1 MKKLFKILII
11 LSIAMSFISCGRE
24 VTSWEAK
31 EALSKHLIER
41 YGEEFEIGYMGR
53 RSDGKEVWY
62 EAEIYPS
69 KYVGTVKEYD
79 KYYRESG
86 TVNIEK
92 GILGEKL
99 GKAGDTYGIV
109 KVNESAEK
117 FYKKKLKELFGDNVL
132 QVYDIWFNRI
142 LDDYSFENIIRVS
155 DEERTALI
163 IKGGIYIF
171 GRVESDED
179 REWYR
184 KQIYEFIQFMKETGT
199 FEYVAL
205 DINILDIRIL
215 KDEIFTNKEISLQL
229 KENRKKL
236 QKREFFDYRNK
247 LYGSYLEKNENF
259 SKKLSI
265 LNKSELENNISEE
278 MYQSIIF
285 YKRLYSAKYIES
297 NHLENKVKR
306 EYNSL
311 NEFDFDWEKF

>member
-1 MKKLFKILII
+1 
-11 LSIAMSFISCGRE
+11 
-24 VTSWEAK
+24 
-31 EALSKHLIER
+31 
-41 YGEEFEIGYMGR
+41 
-53 RSDGKEVWY
+53 
-62 EAEIYPS
+62 
-69 KYVGTVKEYD
+69 
-79 KYYRESG
+79 
-86 TVNIEK
+86 
-92 GILGEKL
+92 
-99 GKAGDTYGIV
+99 
-109 KVNESAEK
+109 
-117 FYKKKLKELFGDNVL
+117 
-132 QVYDIWFNRI
+132 
-142 LDDYSFENIIRVS
+142 
-155 DEERTALI
+155 
-163 IKGGIYIF
+163 
-171 GRVESDED
+171 
-179 REWYR
+179 WYR